1 MHTDIQDVAP
11 IDDGAA
17 ARKVE
22 ARTLD
27 SDARLAPAEIEGNT
41 RDHIVATR
49 EKVGH
54 VHEDHVRLPKSEQIG
69 LVKDDLNQDNNGDE
83 EICLV
88 YTRVCD
94 TASAYPTSADTGM
107 EKLAALTD

>member
-1 MHTDIQDVAP
+1 M
-11 IDDGAA
+11 AA
-17 ARKVE
+17 EEAV

-69 LVKDDLNQDNNGDE
+69 LVKDDLDQDNNCDE
-83 EICLV
+83 EIAWSILGCAIR
-88 YTRVCD
+88 RVHIRRVQIRVRRNWL
-94 TASAYPTSADTGM
+94 P
-107 EKLAALTD
+107 